1 MESLRIYISGAH
13 STGKTTVIHDL
24 LPYLPG
30 VRVEVET
37 ARRIINSHGWRRDDF
52 HPDRSPELFEQLN
65 REILLANIEL
75 EKENFVAQR
84 GFLCDRCLDPMAYM
98 EMYLG
103 PEALER
109 AVHTEGLSD
118 MIARLQTSVIF
129 LIEPQPECISD
140 DSVRL
145 VSTLDE
151 LRAYSTHLKRLYAR
165 FHIPYV
171 TVPMLDRQERVS
183 FILQYLREKSSSLEE
198 SV

>member
-84 GFLCDRCLDPMAYM
+84 GLGFVVFIGFFLFLFLFFLSNRCL
-98 EMYLG
+98 
-103 PEALER
+103 R
-109 AVHTEGLSD
+109 V
-118 MIARLQTSVIF
+118 
-129 LIEPQPECISD
+129 
-140 DSVRL
+140 
-145 VSTLDE
+145 LD
-151 LRAYSTHLKRLYAR
+151 RKNLYA
-165 FHIPYV
+165 
-171 TVPMLDRQERVS
+171 
-183 FILQYLREKSSSLEE
+183 K
-198 SV
+198 

>member
-52 HPDRSPELFEQLN
+52 HPDRSPELSEQLN

-84 GFLCDRCLDPMAYM
+84 GLGFFVFIGFFCSCFFFLSNRCL
-98 EMYLG
+98 
-103 PEALER
+103 R
-109 AVHTEGLSD
+109 V
-118 MIARLQTSVIF
+118 
-129 LIEPQPECISD
+129 
-140 DSVRL
+140 
-145 VSTLDE
+145 
-151 LRAYSTHLKRLYAR
+151 
-165 FHIPYV
+165 
-171 TVPMLDRQERVS
+171 LDRKN
-183 FILQYLREKSSSLEE
+183 LYTK
-198 SV
+198 

>member
-84 GFLCDRCLDPMAYM
+84 GLGFFVFIVFFCSCFFFSCRTAVWEFWIGRIYM
-98 EMYLG
+98 
-103 PEALER
+103 R
-109 AVHTEGLSD
+109 N
-118 MIARLQTSVIF
+118 
-129 LIEPQPECISD
+129 
-140 DSVRL
+140 
-145 VSTLDE
+145 
-151 LRAYSTHLKRLYAR
+151 
-165 FHIPYV
+165 
-171 TVPMLDRQERVS
+171 
-183 FILQYLREKSSSLEE
+183 KSSLRIFFNMNKSINRQIGTVYYNLKTVSASEQDFI
-198 SV
+198 

>member
-84 GFLCDRCLDPMAYM
+84 GLGCFVFIFFFLFLFFFFRTAVWEFL
-98 EMYLG
+98 
-103 PEALER
+103 LEEFICEINR
-109 AVHTEGLSD
+109 HWGY
-118 MIARLQTSVIF
+118 F
-129 LIEPQPECISD
+129 LIWINQ
-140 DSVRL
+140 
-145 VSTLDE
+145 
-151 LRAYSTHLKRLYAR
+151 
-165 FHIPYV
+165 
-171 TVPMLDRQERVS
+171 
-183 FILQYLREKSSSLEE
+183 
-198 SV
+198 